1 MINVVVGSL
10 VVALALVIAVC
21 MVTAGRAT
29 DHQLAMT
36 EYRSRYRAARWLS
49 CYNHASVAVLEGLL
63 AKRAGFSYRVMRELV
78 DSLLAKQPYYGAL
91 NQLIPLRL
99 VPEELRNDAEVYN
112 AAVLQHDWPSNYT
125 AKGRYVETPDQS
137 RVRQLGDALDVLTRA
152 PTGQQL
158 EDIAESTGV
167 PLPYVKMTAE
177 ALRSRAEWD
186 LLQILGTENDK
197 LVTVKENT
205 HV

>member
-1 MINVVVGSL
+1 MMYAVVVSL
-10 VVALALVIAVC
+10 IVALAFVSALCVI
-21 MVTAGRAT
+21 TAGRAT
-29 DHQLAMT
+29 DHQVAMM

-63 AKRAGFSYRVMRELV
+63 AKHAGFSYRAMRELMNP
-78 DSLLAKQPYYGAL
+78 LLAKQPYYGAL
-91 NQLIPLRL
+91 NQLVPLRL
-99 VPEELRNDAEVYN
+99 VPEELRDDAEVYN
-112 AAVLQHDWPSNYT
+112 AAVLQHGWPSNYT

-167 PLPYVKMTAE
+167 PLPYVKATAE

-197 LVTVKENT
+197 LVTVKET
-205 HV
+205 Y